1 MIRKTVFSI
10 AIFLL
15 VCSAAYSQT
24 RILFDATKAESAS
37 NADWVIDADL
47 HNLGFNNGPA
57 VLGGGSESNPQ
68 QYPTPAQS
76 GITSSTPQEFWNGG
90 ISAWGVDL
98 AKKGYVVESLPYN
111 GKITYKN
118 SSNLQDLS
126 LYKVFIVCEPN
137 IVFTAAEKTAIL
149 QFVQNGGGLFMVS
162 DHTVSD
168 RNNDGLDSP
177 AIWNDLMSNNS
188 IRTNPFGITFDLANF
203 SQTTSNVA
211 NLPLDSLLHGSMGNV
226 TQVMWSAGTTMT
238 INTTANPTVTG
249 IVYKTGSSANGST
262 NVMVAHAGFGAGR
275 VVAIGDSSPCDDGTG
290 DTGDQLYDGWI
301 ADASGNHQKLIINAT
316 IWLATATSYT
326 GLNELSAKST
336 FQLFPNPFSDQ
347 AQLSIGPD
355 IDIKSGKMIIT
366 DLNGR
371 ILREYEFGMSHLYV
385 LKKNGLKEGMYMYQV
400 ICNGK
405 IAGRGKFIISD

>member
-10 AIFLL
+10 AFLL
-15 VCSAAYSQT
+15 LGCLAAHSQT
-24 RILFDATKAESAS
+24 RILFDASKAETAS

-57 VLGGGSESNPQ
+57 MLGGSESNPQ

-76 GITSSTPQEFWNGG
+76 GITTSTSQEYWKGG

-98 AKKGYVVESLPYN
+98 AKKGYIVESLPYN

-137 IVFTAAEKTAIL
+137 IVFTTAEKTAIL

-168 RNNDGLDSP
+168 RNNDGWDSP

-188 IRTNPFGITFDLANF
+188 IKADPFGITFDLANF

-211 NLPLDSLLHGSMGNV
+211 NLPLDTLLHGSMGNV

-238 INTTANPTVTG
+238 INTSANPTVTG
-249 IVYKTGSSANGST
+249 IVYKTGSSTNGSI
-262 NVMVAHAGFGAGR
+262 NVMVAHAGFGAGK

-290 DTGDQLYDGWI
+290 DPGDQLYDGWI
-301 ADASGNHQKLIINAT
+301 ADASGNHQKLIMNAT
-316 IWLATATSYT
+316 LWLANSNTFT
-326 GLNELSAKST
+326 GTNEIPANNDIR
-336 FQLFPNPFSDQ
+336 LFPNPFSDQ
-347 AQLSIGPD
+347 AQLSISPD
-355 IDIKSGKMIIT
+355 IDINNGKMIIT

-371 ILREYEFGMSHLYV
+371 ILHDYEFGNSHLYV
-385 LKKNGLKEGMYMYQV
+385 IKKNGLKVGMYMYQV
-400 ICNGK
+400 ISNGK
-405 IAGRGKFIISD
+405 LSGRGKFIISD